1 VHHAANSVVEHQQA
15 VEFLANEIW
24 CSAAQDDS
32 RAAQMGFEFIK
43 RGLDFPSLMVE
54 SRPFFCRGSFGIED
68 CCQKPVDIFSAVN
81 AIETIVDD
89 ADRNALGFMAPLL
102 LGWIDMADVRSIW
115 QGSSTFNRAFF

>member
-1 VHHAANSVVEHQQA
+1 
-15 VEFLANEIW
+15 
-24 CSAAQDDS
+24 
-32 RAAQMGFEFIK
+32 MGFEFIK
-43 RGLDFPSLMVE
+43 RGLDFPSLM
-54 SRPFFCRGSFGIED
+54 
-68 CCQKPVDIFSAVN
+68 VDIFSAVN